1 MRSCSSSVFVQE
13 TAEQVV
19 PLYAGSV
26 ILSDDPEASGRI
38 WRLQSERAMR
48 TVLVVMRHVAS
59 KDLVQVPAPDNEQPV
74 EALGADRA
82 NPPLRVGVRVGRL
95 HRREQNLCALGTE
108 HVIEGAAELRIT
120 VPEQEAQPSSPLLQ
134 CQQQV
139 AGLLGDPGAVGVGG
153 RPSQV

>member
-48 TVLVVMRHVAS
+48 TVLVVMRH
-59 KDLVQVPAPDNEQPV
+59 
-74 EALGADRA
+74 
-82 NPPLRVGVRVGRL
+82 
-95 HRREQNLCALGTE
+95 
-108 HVIEGAAELRIT
+108 
-120 VPEQEAQPSSPLLQ
+120 
-134 CQQQV
+134 
-139 AGLLGDPGAVGVGG
+139 
-153 RPSQV
+153 